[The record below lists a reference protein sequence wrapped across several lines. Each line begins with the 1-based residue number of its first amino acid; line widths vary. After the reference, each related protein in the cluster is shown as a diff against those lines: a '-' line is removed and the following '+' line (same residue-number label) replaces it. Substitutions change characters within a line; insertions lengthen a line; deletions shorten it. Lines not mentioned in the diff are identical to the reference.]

1 MQDSLYKLPV
11 TRQLSPCLSVR
22 QKDELP
28 LLVINHPRLRAVIA
42 LQGAQLISWQ
52 PAGQKPVIWLS
63 DNSFFQNGTAIRGG
77 VPVCWPWF
85 GGQGKPSHGFAR
97 TLPWTLMAHDESPQ
111 GVMLTFELKSSPQ
124 TLRLWPHEFSLI
136 ARFRLGE
143 HCEIELEAH
152 GKHTSTGALHSYFEV
167 EDIAGVSVNGLGSA
181 YTDKVLNDALGELQ
195 GPQTYPGRVDRIFTD
210 AANLNVIDDSVGQR
224 HIEVSH
230 QYKSDVVTWNPGP
243 ELSSSMEDMA
253 ANGYRTMVCVE
264 TARINRVLVSKA
276 EAPAKMGVIIRV
288 VAATA

>member
-1 MQDSLYKLPV
+1 MQNSLYKLPV
-11 TRQLSPCLSVR
+11 TKQLSPCLSVR

-42 LQGAQLISWQ
+42 LQGAQLLSWQ
-52 PAGQKPVIWLS
+52 PAGHKPVIWLS

-85 GGQGKPSHGFAR
+85 GGKGKPSHGFAR
-97 TLPWTLMAHDESPQ
+97 ILPWTLLAHDENPQ

-124 TLRLWPHEFSLI
+124 TLKLWPHEFSLI

-152 GKHTSTGALHSYFEV
+152 GEHSSTGALHSYFEV
-167 EDIAGVSVNGLGSA
+167 ADIAGVSVNGLGST
-181 YTDKVLNDALGELQ
+181 YTDQLLDNATGELQ

-210 AANLNVIDDSVGQR
+210 AADLNVIDDSVGQR
-224 HIEVSH
+224 RIEVGH
-230 QYKSDVVTWNPGP
+230 QHKSDVVTWNPGP

-253 ANGYRTMVCVE
+253 SQGYRTMVCVE
-264 TARINRVLVSKA
+264 TARINRALNSKPDV
-276 EAPAKMGVIIRV
+276 PAKLGVIFRV
-288 VAATA
+288 VAA

>member
-11 TRQLSPCLSVR
+11 TRQLSPCLSIR

-264 TARINRVLVSKA
+264 TARINRLLVSKA

>member
-11 TRQLSPCLSVR
+11 TRQLSPCLSIR

-224 HIEVSH
+224 LIEVSH

>member
-1 MQDSLYKLPV
+1 
-11 TRQLSPCLSVR
+11 
-22 QKDELP
+22 
-28 LLVINHPRLRAVIA
+28 VINHPRLRAVIA

-224 HIEVSH
+224 LIEVSH